1 MFAVAFVKS
10 IVICCFYHLQKIVTK
25 IPFYFDGK
33 ITEICPNFYHMNRKL
48 PFLLVITF
56 YFSPF
61 LSPAQVIDS
70 MMKVYSEKFPQ
81 EKVYLQFDKKAYNPG
96 ERIWYKAYLFTG
108 FDPSPFSKNF
118 YAELYDAGGK
128 LILRN
133 VSPISQSI
141 ATGNFD
147 LPVSFEGT
155 RIHIR
160 AYTTWMLNFD
170 TSFVYTKDLR
180 VIGSAADSS
189 VHANAAP
196 VRLSFFPE
204 GGDLVAG
211 IENNIAFKADDAFGQ
226 PHKISG
232 ILYEQ
237 WGKAVLNFNS
247 IHNGMGKFLL
257 VPEKQDVFYSIWKDE
272 KGAEHR
278 MDLPV
283 VKTSGIVLRVMNS
296 NQRLIFSIARPAES
310 QTNQQVI
317 VIAHMNQQMIYK
329 AIVNLKDVTMSG
341 GNIPVQQL
349 PTGILQVTVF
359 DMNQSPLAERVCFIN
374 NHNYSFAG
382 TLKTSSKSLKRRG
395 RNVVDIEVPD
405 TLKAN
410 LAIAITDA
418 EVDGNRPWDDN
429 IISRLLLTGD
439 LHGYVK
445 DPYYYFQNNADSLV
459 QQLDLVMLT
468 HGWRRFK
475 WEDLARGKPPA
486 LRYPNENYLSINA
499 EVFGVENSRI
509 ANDESLIVF
518 LQEKDSA
525 TNMLSVPY
533 VRNGKFHLTGLIYYD
548 TAKAFYQFNTN
559 HNLSNEAAVIFKNG
573 LYSGWKKLKP
583 FNNLSLAVWSPDDSS
598 LIRKNRQELEEVG
611 RLLGQ
616 DKRIQNLEA
625 VTVRIRVKSDKQK
638 LDEEYSSGL
647 FSGGNAIIFDLV
659 DDPFA
664 VSSPD
669 VFMYLQSKVA
679 GLQISAGPN
688 PTMSWRGSTP
698 GLFLDEIQSDPSTV
712 KTIPVSN
719 IAMIKVFSPGSS
731 VASGGGG
738 GMIAIYTKKGKDI
751 KVDPSIKG
759 LEMAR
764 IPGYNPVREFYS
776 PDYLI
781 NPEPETD
788 DIRTTLYWNPHVRGS
803 KGKNKIS
810 IPFYNSDLTHRIRVI
825 VEGLNEEGKLTHAE
839 KMVE

>member
-1 MFAVAFVKS
+1 
-10 IVICCFYHLQKIVTK
+10 
-25 IPFYFDGK
+25 
-33 ITEICPNFYHMNRKL
+33 MNRKL

-237 WGKAVLNFNS
+237 SGKAVLNFNS

-278 MDLPV
+278 TDLPV

-429 IISRLLLTGD
+429 IITRLLLTGD

-445 DPYYYFQNNADSLV
+445 DPYYYFRNDSDSLS

-475 WEDLARGKPPA
+475 WEDLAKGKTPVIK
-486 LRYPNENYLSINA
+486 YPIQNYLSLNA
-499 EVFGVENSRI
+499 EVLGIVSSRI
-509 ANDESLIVF
+509 ANDESINVIF
-518 LQEKDSA
+518 QNKDS
-525 TNMLSVPY
+525 TSDMLTVPY
-533 VRNGKFHLTGLIYYD
+533 IKNGKFSLSGLIFYD
-548 TAKAFYQFNTN
+548 TAKAYYQFNTS

-573 LYSGWKKLKP
+573 LYNGWRILKP
-583 FNNLSLAVWSPDDSS
+583 FDMTLPVWWPDDSS
-598 LIRKNRQELEEVG
+598 LIRKSQQVYVEIAQLRN
-611 RLLGQ
+611 Q
-616 DKRIQNLEA
+616 DKKVQNLEV
-625 VTVRIRVKSDKQK
+625 VTVRKRIKSDKEK
-638 LDEEYSSGL
+638 LDEEYSRGL
-647 FSGGNAIIFDLV
+647 FSGGNATIFDIM
-659 DDPFA
+659 DDPTAYGSIDIFN
-664 VSSPD
+664 
-669 VFMYLQSKVA
+669 YLQGRVA
-679 GLQISAGPN
+679 GLIINTAGNTPSL
-688 PTMSWRGSTP
+688 TWRG
-698 GLFLDEIQSDPSTV
+698 DAPSLYLNEMSVDAGTI
-712 KTIPVSN
+712 KTISMSDV
-719 IAMIKVFSPGSS
+719 AMVKVFSPGSTG
-731 VASGGGG
+731 AIGNGAGGV
-738 GMIAIYTKKGKDI
+738 ISIYTKKGRDKKI
-751 KVDPSIKG
+751 DPSIKG
-759 LEMAR
+759 LDLAR
-764 IPGYNPVREFYS
+764 IPGYTPVREFYS

-788 DIRTTLYWNPHVRGS
+788 DIRTTLYWNPNMNVS
-803 KGKNKIS
+803 KGKNIFS
-810 IPFYNSDLTHRIRVI
+810 IPFYNSDVTHRIRI
-825 VEGLNEEGKLTHAE
+825 LLEGFNEEGKLIRLETIIQ
-839 KMVE
+839 

>member
-1 MFAVAFVKS
+1 
-10 IVICCFYHLQKIVTK
+10 
-25 IPFYFDGK
+25 
-33 ITEICPNFYHMNRKL
+33 MNRKL

-237 WGKAVLNFNS
+237 SGKAVLNFNS

-374 NHNYSFAG
+374 NHNFSFAG

-429 IISRLLLTGD
+429 IITRLLLTGD

-445 DPYYYFQNNADSLV
+445 DPYYYFRNDSDSLS

-475 WEDLARGKPPA
+475 WEDLAKGKTPVIK
-486 LRYPNENYLSINA
+486 YPIQNYLSLNA
-499 EVFGVENSRI
+499 EVLGIVSSRI
-509 ANDESLIVF
+509 ANDESINVIF
-518 LQEKDSA
+518 QNKDS
-525 TNMLSVPY
+525 TSDMLTVPY
-533 VRNGKFHLTGLIYYD
+533 IKNGKFSLSGLIFYD
-548 TAKAFYQFNTN
+548 TAKAYYQFNTS

-573 LYSGWKKLKP
+573 LYNGWRILKP
-583 FNNLSLAVWSPDDSS
+583 FDMTLPVWWPDDSS
-598 LIRKNRQELEEVG
+598 LIRKSQQVYVEIAQLRN
-611 RLLGQ
+611 Q
-616 DKRIQNLEA
+616 DKKVQNLEV
-625 VTVRIRVKSDKQK
+625 VTVRKRIKSDKEK
-638 LDEEYSSGL
+638 LDEEYSRGL
-647 FSGGNAIIFDLV
+647 FSGGNATIFDIM
-659 DDPFA
+659 DDPTAYGSIDIFN
-664 VSSPD
+664 
-669 VFMYLQSKVA
+669 YLQGRVA
-679 GLQISAGPN
+679 GLIINTAGNTPSL
-688 PTMSWRGSTP
+688 TWRG
-698 GLFLDEIQSDPSTV
+698 DAPSLYLNEMSVDAGTI
-712 KTIPVSN
+712 KTISMSDV
-719 IAMIKVFSPGSS
+719 AMVKVFSPGSTG
-731 VASGGGG
+731 AIGNGAGGV
-738 GMIAIYTKKGKDI
+738 ISIYTKKGRDKKI
-751 KVDPSIKG
+751 DPSIKG
-759 LEMAR
+759 LDLAR
-764 IPGYNPVREFYS
+764 IPGYTPVREFYS

-788 DIRTTLYWNPHVRGS
+788 DIRTTLYWNPNMNVS
-803 KGKNKIS
+803 KGKNIFS
-810 IPFYNSDLTHRIRVI
+810 IPFYNSDVTHRIRI
-825 VEGLNEEGKLTHAE
+825 LLEGFNEEGKLIRLETIIQ
-839 KMVE
+839 

>member
-10 IVICCFYHLQKIVTK
+10 IVICCFYHLQKILTK

-237 WGKAVLNFNS
+237 SGKAVLNFNS

-278 MDLPV
+278 TDLPAV
-283 VKTSGIVLRVMNS
+283 HTSGIALRVLTMN
-296 NQRLIFSIARPAES
+296 QKLVFSVARPMES
-310 QTNQQVI
+310 LANQQVMI
-317 VIAHMNQQMIYK
+317 IAHMNQQMVYR
-329 AIVNLKDVTMSG
+329 AVVNLKDISMSG
-341 GNIPVQQL
+341 GNIPTQDL
-349 PTGILQVTVF
+349 PTGVLQVTVF
-359 DMNQSPLAERVCFIN
+359 DMNMMPLAERVCFVN
-374 NHNYSFAG
+374 NHEYGFNG
-382 TLKTSSKSLKRRG
+382 TLTVSAKSLQKRG
-395 RNVVDIEVPD
+395 RNVVDIELMD
-405 TLKAN
+405 TSKSN

-418 EVDGNRPWDDN
+418 EVDGNRPGDDN
-429 IISRLLLTGD
+429 IISGLLLTGD
-439 LHGYVK
+439 LHGHIK
-445 DPYYYFQNNADSLV
+445 DPYYYFMNNSDSLI

-475 WEDLARGKPPA
+475 WEDLTQGKVPVIK
-486 LRYPNENYLSINA
+486 YPLANYLSLNA
-499 EVFGVENSRI
+499 EVLGVVSSRI
-509 ANDESLIVF
+509 AKDESLNVIF
-518 LQEKDSA
+518 QDKDSA
-525 TNMLSVPY
+525 TNMLTVPY
-533 VRNGKFHLTGLIYYD
+533 ISNGKFSISGLVFYD
-548 TAKAFYQFNTN
+548 TAKAYYQFNTN
-559 HNLSNEAAVIFKNG
+559 RNLSNEAAVIFKNG
-573 LYSGWKKLKP
+573 LYTGAKKLKP
-583 FNNLSLAVWSPDDSS
+583 FSMTMPVWSPDDSL
-598 LIRKNRQELEEVG
+598 LIRKSRQVFVEIA
-611 RLLGQ
+611 RIHGQ
-616 DKRIQNLEA
+616 DKKVQNLAE
-625 VTVRIRVKSDKQK
+625 VTVRRRVKYDKEK
-638 LDEEYSSGL
+638 MDEEYASGL
-647 FSGGNAIIFDLV
+647 F
-659 DDPFA
+659 
-664 VSSPD
+664 
-669 VFMYLQSKVA
+669 
-679 GLQISAGPN
+679 
-688 PTMSWRGSTP
+688 R
-698 GLFLDEIQSDPSTV
+698 
-712 KTIPVSN
+712 
-719 IAMIKVFSPGSS
+719 
-731 VASGGGG
+731 
-738 GMIAIYTKKGKDI
+738 
-751 KVDPSIKG
+751 
-759 LEMAR
+759 
-764 IPGYNPVREFYS
+764 
-776 PDYLI
+776 
-781 NPEPETD
+781 
-788 DIRTTLYWNPHVRGS
+788 
-803 KGKNKIS
+803 
-810 IPFYNSDLTHRIRVI
+810 
-825 VEGLNEEGKLTHAE
+825 
-839 KMVE
+839 